1 MSVTTAIILA
11 GGLGTRLRKA
21 VPDLPKPMAPINNR
35 PFLEYQMDYWI
46 AQGVNHF
53 ILSVGYL
60 KDVIINHFGTNYKD
74 ATIEYAEEFE
84 PLGTGGGLLM
94 ASKSLTEPF
103 LAINGDTFIEVNL
116 DELWNFHIQKKSK
129 WTFSLFKTDQFSRYM
144 GMDVDQ
150 NGEILSLKPNKSQ
163 DSGLANGGVYLIDP
177 KALPSLDYKAGHSV
191 SLESDLL
198 SDYISKDGRLF
209 GKEFKGRFI
218 DIGIPSD
225 YHQAEKIVT
234 QWKVPHALKPNSE

>member
-1 MSVTTAIILA
+1 MSISTVIILA

-46 AQGVNHF
+46 DQGINHF

-60 KDVIINHFGTNYKD
+60 KHVIINHFGKKYKS
-74 ATIEYAEEFE
+74 ASIEYAEEYE

-94 ASKSLTEPF
+94 ASKNLTKPF
-103 LAINGDTFIEVNL
+103 LAINGDTFIEVDL
-116 DELWNFHIQKKSK
+116 AALYDFHVHKNSS
-129 WTFSLFKTDQFSRYM
+129 WTFALFRTNKFDRYM
-144 GMDVDQ
+144 GMDIGL
-150 NGEILSLKPNKSQ
+150 NGEILSLKSKEKQ
-163 DSGLANGGVYLIDP
+163 LSGLANGGVYLIDP
-177 KALPSLDYKAGHSV
+177 NTLHSLKYKTGV
-191 SLESDLL
+191 KISLEDELL
-198 SDYISKDGRLF
+198 PNYISRHGDLY

-234 QWKVPHALKPNSE
+234 QWKNQKLIDA